1 MKSIYHDVLAQYSI
15 YAASLGAGAKTGDAI
30 VDLQGYEGALVI
42 CFSGALTVDM
52 PFQLMHGDAANL
64 SDAAAVPDA
73 DLDGPVPPE
82 PTLLQATD
90 NEVKVFAYRGNK
102 RYLRVDT
109 TTGTGIAG
117 AIIVKG
123 YARHKPVV

>member
-1 MKSIYHDVLAQYSI
+1 MKDLYHDLKAVYSI
-15 YAASLGAGAKTGDAI
+15 YAASLGAAAKTGDAI
-30 VDLQGYEGALVI
+30 VDLQGYEGATII

-64 SDAAAVPDA
+64 SDAAAVPDG
-73 DLDGPVPPE
+73 DLIGLE

-90 NEVKVFAYRGNK
+90 NEVKTFGYKGTK

-117 AIIVKG
+117 AIIIKG
-123 YARHKPVV
+123 FPRHAPVI

>member
-1 MKSIYHDVLAQYSI
+1 MRDLQHNLLAAYSI
-15 YAASLGAGAKTGDAI
+15 YAASLGAAAKTGDAI
-30 VDLQGYEGALVI
+30 VDLQGFEGALIV

-73 DLDGPVPPE
+73 DLIGTE

-90 NEVKVFAYRGNK
+90 NEVKTFGYIGAK

-109 TTGTGIAG
+109 TAGTGVAG
-117 AIIVKG
+117 AIIIKG
-123 YARHKPVV
+123 FPRHAPTQ